1 MLTGKHKIGD
11 RGVAIEFSSDDAKES
26 TLIYNAYH
34 RVALDSSELRQLR
47 DILNAHF
54 GDDWVPCGPDGPF
67 PAVKKKVLVTV
78 LDEAAGAIGVTLDKR
93 VKVYGDPEHWLG
105 DENRPS
111 WCNVI
116 AWRPMPTPYSP
127 EDAK

>member
-1 MLTGKHKIGD
+1 MNTEQDGW
-11 RGVAIEFSSDDAKES
+11 
-26 TLIYNAYH
+26 T
-34 RVALDSSELRQLR
+34 
-47 DILNAHF
+47 
-54 GDDWVPCGPDGPF
+54 PCGEDGPF

-78 LDEAAGAIGVTLDKR
+78 LDEATGAIGVTLDKR

>member
-67 PAVKKKVLVTV
+67 PEKADRVFVTTLNTENGAKYLVDDV
-78 LDEAAGAIGVTLDKR
+78 CIDGRWV
-93 VKVYGDPEHWLG
+93 HW
-105 DENRPS
+105 NYWRYR
-111 WCNVI
+111 VI
-116 AWRPMPTPYSP
+116 AWRPMPTPYISD
-127 EDAK
+127 EDAHP